1 MRVLPGLRFTRRT
14 TSRDGGTT
22 GLGVWLCRE
31 LRSGGVMIDVGAN
44 VGEYSALA
52 ADIVGRRGHVYAFEP
67 APDNVASLCERFR
80 SRSNVTVV
88 EAAVSDRAGTSTFFL
103 DRARSTRHSLAP
115 ANVGK
120 AGRSVVVTQ
129 VTLDD
134 YCDRLSRLD
143 VVKID
148 AQGAESHIIRGA
160 RRLLTT
166 FRPTIVLELW
176 PRGLESFG
184 ASADTVLAALRVCGY
199 SVYRLSA
206 KGSLKPERFVEEF
219 LRSSGGP
226 QSINVIASW
235 PQPARAARGTWLN
248 AWRAFSP
255 ATRFFKS

>member
-1 MRVLPGLRFTRRT
+1 MRVLPSLRFTRRT
-14 TSRDGGTT
+14 TSRDADTT

-67 APDNVASLCERFR
+67 APDNVASLRERFQ

-88 EAAVSDRAGTSTFFL
+88 AAAVSDGAGTSTLFL
-103 DRARSTRHSLAP
+103 DRARSTRHSLAA

-129 VTLDD
+129 VALDD
-134 YCDRLSRLD
+134 YCDRLTRVD
-143 VVKID
+143 VLKID
-148 AQGAESHIIRGA
+148 AQGAELNIIRGA

-166 FRPTIVLELW
+166 FRPAIVLELW
-176 PRGLESFG
+176 PRGLGSFG

-199 SVYRLSA
+199 SVHRLSA
-206 KGSLKPERFVEEF
+206 KGPVKPERFVEEF

-226 QSINVIASW
+226 QSINVVASW
-235 PQPARAARGTWLN
+235 PLSARVARRTWLN
-248 AWRAFSP
+248 GWRAFAP
-255 ATRFFKS
+255 ATRFFKF